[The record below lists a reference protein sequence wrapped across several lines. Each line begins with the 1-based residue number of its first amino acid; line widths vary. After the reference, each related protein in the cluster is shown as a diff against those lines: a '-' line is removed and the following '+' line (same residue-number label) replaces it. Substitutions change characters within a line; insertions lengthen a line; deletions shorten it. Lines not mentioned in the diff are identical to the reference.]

1 MFLDIATNQK
11 VDSKGFMCL
20 PHIFSSL
27 FFEIPSHSLHLKL
40 KKKKIL
46 CIECIKFY
54 KNYNTLFK
62 RANFRWDYYF
72 LTQ

>member
-27 FFEIPSHSLHLKL
+27 FFEIPSHSLHLRF
-40 KKKKIL
+40 KKKI
-46 CIECIKFY
+46 
-54 KNYNTLFK
+54 
-62 RANFRWDYYF
+62 NFFVLNASNFTKITIPYLKGLILDGIIIS
-72 LTQ
+72 